1 VSNEEVV
8 AQPGA
13 AAPTGEPAA
22 DGQANTEVPAEP
34 DQAGRSGIAGVAT
47 SIADAAGPALTA
59 ALRPVSELTSGARRV
74 IEGRSGARV
83 RRVRQMGRQ
92 PLANL
97 WDEYPEARRAA
108 IREQGLRTVPLE
120 LIAGTAVEGTTQ
132 RGGDFLPLRQLRGQD
147 WRARWQRILGGMDQM
162 TALPPV
168 DLLKFGD
175 SYWVVDGHNRA
186 AAALYTGQVAIDAN
200 VVELRLPGMP
210 SASGPGNLAPF
221 LEGSRDLREAGSGRL
236 TRTTSRPASGMPEH
250 PLDEHPEHAGFGHGH
265 DRPAAEEE

>member
-1 VSNEEVV
+1 M
-8 AQPGA
+8 
-13 AAPTGEPAA
+13 
-22 DGQANTEVPAEP
+22 PAEP
-34 DQAGRSGIAGVAT
+34 DQARRSGIAGMAT
-47 SIADAAGPALTA
+47 SIADAAGPALNA

-83 RRVRQMGRQ
+83 RRVRQMGHQ

-97 WDEYPEARRAA
+97 WDEYPAARRAA

-120 LIAGTAVEGTTQ
+120 LIAGTAVEGPTQ

-147 WRARWQRILGGMDQM
+147 WRARWQRILAGMDQM
-162 TALPPV
+162 AALPPV

-210 SASGPGNLAPF
+210 SSSGPGNLAPF

-236 TRTTSRPASGMPEH
+236 TRTTTRPASGMPEH
-250 PLDEHPEHAGFGHGH
+250 PLEEHPEHAGFGHDH
-265 DRPAAEEE
+265 DRPPAEPAAEEE